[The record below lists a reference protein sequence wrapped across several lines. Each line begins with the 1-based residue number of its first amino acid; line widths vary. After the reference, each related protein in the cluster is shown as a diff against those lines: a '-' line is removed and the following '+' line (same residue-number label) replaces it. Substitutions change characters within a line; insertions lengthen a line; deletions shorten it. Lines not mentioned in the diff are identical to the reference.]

1 MTSGCHLQLEFLLD
15 LKIDLEID
23 LKIELKIDLEIE
35 LEIDLEIELK
45 LVLTRLDFENY
56 NYYHVLIKLIKFVI
70 VDMYWDIIMTLL

>member
-15 LKIDLEID
+15 LE
-23 LKIELKIDLEIE
+23 IDLEIE

-56 NYYHVLIKLIKFVI
+56 DYYHVLIKLIKFVI
-70 VDMYWDIIMTLL
+70 VDKYWDIIMTLL